1 MCMSSPKVS
10 PAPPPPPPPPPPAPA
25 PPAPIPELKTGKDDP
40 SAEKSANALNKKG
53 RSKLRI
59 DMANPAPSSDGSGL
73 NIPQ

>member
-1 MCMSSPKVS
+1 MCMSSPK
-10 PAPPPPPPPPPPAPA
+10 APPPPPPPPPPA

-40 SAEKSANALNKKG
+40 DMDKSANALNKKG

-59 DMANPAPSSDGSGL
+59 DMANPAPSSEGSGL

>member
-1 MCMSSPKVS
+1 MCMSSPKAP
-10 PAPPPPPPPPPPAPA
+10 PAPPPPPPPPPAA

-40 SAEKSANALNKKG
+40 SADKSSNALNKKG

-59 DMANPAPSSDGSGL
+59 DMAPPASEGSGL

>member
-1 MCMSSPKVS
+1 MCGSPKAP
-10 PAPPPPPPPPPPAPA
+10 PAPPPPPPPPPAA

-40 SAEKSANALNKKG
+40 SADKSSNALNKKG

-59 DMANPAPSSDGSGL
+59 DMAPAASEGSGL